1 MILHIIDEASKYH
14 TAKILRQARCSN
26 YSDLGN
32 CEARELI
39 NAISEWARYMAHP
52 SCFHVDEEGCFHS
65 DEFKEYCG
73 VKAIE
78 IKMAA
83 GEAHWQ
89 NGIVERHIGTFREL
103 FSKLLLED
111 TFEGATTQSIV
122 DQTCEA
128 KNRNGSYNGTSPSQ
142 WFNGRSRHPLVDTA
156 EASPLMTE
164 GSEFELHLARKTKA
178 AQ

>member
-1 MILHIIDEASKYH
+1 MS
-14 TAKILRQARCSN
+14 
-26 YSDLGN
+26 
-32 CEARELI
+32 
-39 NAISEWARYMAHP
+39 HP
-52 SCFHVDEEGCFHS
+52 PCFHVDEEGCCHS

-73 VKAIE
+73 VKSIE

-89 NGIVERHIGTFREL
+89 NGIVERHIGTSREL

-128 KNRNGSYNGTSPSQ
+128 KNQNGSYNGTPPSQ
-142 WFNGRSRHPLVDTA
+142 WFLGRSRHPLVDTA
-156 EASPLMTE
+156 EASPALLGHGT
-164 GSEFELHLARKTKA
+164 EFEQHLARKTKA
-178 AQ
+178 AQEFHAADANIFYAWQPGRVPE